1 MISRRL
7 KLMPLVEHIG
17 SWRAILFPVQIDNT
31 VMTLET
37 GWPALIRNTR
47 NIGDFRRWKTH
58 DASNLAMIVFTNLGS
73 EAGLICK
80 PQLRPVTTPK
90 YCESVSRN
98 PTNKAFTCNG
108 LHRFHTVDLSPQFRK
123 ENFDVVCDAY
133 QQAVACLRHNLTA
146 TAEKPDASA

>member
-7 KLMPLVEHIG
+7 KLMPVVEHIG
-17 SWRAILFPVQIDNT
+17 SWRAILFPVRIDNM

-58 DASNLAMIVFTNLGS
+58 DA
-73 EAGLICK
+73 
-80 PQLRPVTTPK
+80 
-90 YCESVSRN
+90 
-98 PTNKAFTCNG
+98 
-108 LHRFHTVDLSPQFRK
+108 
-123 ENFDVVCDAY
+123 Y
-133 QQAVACLRHNLTA
+133 QQAVACLHHNLTA